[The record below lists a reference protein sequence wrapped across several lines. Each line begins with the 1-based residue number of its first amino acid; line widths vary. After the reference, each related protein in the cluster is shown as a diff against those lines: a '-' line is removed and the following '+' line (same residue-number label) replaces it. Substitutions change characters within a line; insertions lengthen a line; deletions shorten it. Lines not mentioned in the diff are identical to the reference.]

1 MSSPMSR
8 EQLARIRD
16 HARRTVKRTGEHEH
30 DLNVLAGTAEGMVEQ
45 AAALSVAFAA
55 TDSDAGD
62 VERLCSVH
70 VRRSVEHAEAV
81 RRACVRAREQHVAA
95 RRLVTRVNGEHADA
109 HTASPRR
116 TTAVLVVDDTQDVRD
131 LVAHVLRDAG
141 FVVRTAVNGLEAL
154 IAAYEMQ
161 PAVIVMDVTLPVLD
175 GIEATRLIK
184 ATEGIREAKVIAY
197 TGNASIA
204 GDLVGRGFVAIV
216 RKPSPPDVVLAAVQ
230 NAAGI
235 SSAQTP

>member
-1 MSSPMSR
+1 MSSPMSP
-8 EQLARIRD
+8 EQLARMRD
-16 HARRTVKRTGEHEH
+16 HARRMVKRTGEHEH
-30 DLNVLAGTAEGMVEQ
+30 DLNVLVGTAEGMVEQ

-154 IAAYEMQ
+154 IAAHRPCRRRRSRQ
-161 PAVIVMDVTLPVLD
+161 QRVTLRAPRSPPSTVTLPSLQPRRQVCPNSL
-175 GIEATRLIK
+175 
-184 ATEGIREAKVIAY
+184 
-197 TGNASIA
+197 
-204 GDLVGRGFVAIV
+204 
-216 RKPSPPDVVLAAVQ
+216 
-230 NAAGI
+230 
-235 SSAQTP
+235 SSASRC